1 MSEKSKHKR
10 NLGPRGIKEIFAPHS
25 TFEPPPGRFKDLFKN
40 FSGTR
45 NEGRDSKASFG
56 AKSSQSNSPLK
67 RTSQQKD

>member
-10 NLGPRGIKEIFAPHS
+10 NLGPRGIKEIFVSPS
-25 TFEPPPGRFKDLFKN
+25 RFEPPPGRFKDLFKN

-56 AKSSQSNSPLK
+56 PKSSQSNSPMR
-67 RTSQQKD
+67 RTSKEKG